1 VLTAIVDE
9 FNLRFSQPQD
19 MKEGKPWAQFISSI
33 MPDTIV
39 SPMVADEF
47 IMIGFNM

>member
-1 VLTAIVDE
+1 MLTAIVDE